1 MLTLEK
7 RRPALPAESS
17 LDLVDHHRWLEKQPS
32 LHPARRLRQ
41 PRQQLLPLRLQLLP
55 HQERVALLPAGA
67 AVPQRLP
74 LLPPRMLL
82 DCWLAVRQHLRCRVW
97 RHLRLPLLLLLLQAI
112 AC

>member
-41 PRQQLLPLRLQLLP
+41 PRQQLLP

-67 AVPQRLP
+67 VVPQRLP

-82 DCWLAVRQHLRCRVW
+82 DWWLAVRQHLRCRVW